1 MTGLGSKLNSDWPRV
16 WMKGT
21 GATRRMK
28 SRQCSGRKPE
38 LFIHDV
44 EIITFKIND
53 RCRRHGCRDLMQQ
66 KWRAAVLAFKSRV
79 VR

>member
-1 MTGLGSKLNSDWPRV
+1 VTGLGSKLNSDWPRV

-21 GATRRMK
+21 RATRRMK